1 MPTSSSACDGRHGN
15 PGCAS
20 KSCDVR
26 HRPVLLN
33 EVVEALRP
41 APELRMLDGTF
52 GRGGHTAALLRA
64 GAAVL
69 ALDRDPAALASPEAA
84 ALKEEFG
91 ERLILMKANFGSLAG
106 VAREAGPFDGVLLDL
121 GVSSP
126 QLDEGARGF
135 SFSHDG
141 PLDMRMDPE
150 SPVSAADI
158 VNSWT
163 EPELARLFREYG
175 EEAQAGRIAR
185 ALVRRR
191 TAAPFTRTGDLA
203 AVVEAALGGRR
214 DRRIH
219 PATKTFQALR
229 IQVNDE
235 LGALEQALHALP
247 AALRPGGR
255 CAIISFHALEDRRVK
270 TFLTRHSTAELRGP
284 ASPFGTPNPEFHF
297 HDVGRWLPTEEE
309 TDANPRARSARLRAA
324 TRN

>member
-1 MPTSSSACDGRHGN
+1 
-15 PGCAS
+15 
-20 KSCDVR
+20 
-26 HRPVLLN
+26 VLLS

-41 APELRMLDGTF
+41 APGLRMLDGTF

-64 GAAVL
+64 GAGVL
-69 ALDRDPAALASPEAA
+69 ALDQDPGALASPEAA

-91 ERLILMKANFGSLAG
+91 ERLKLMKENFAALER
-106 VAREAGPFDGVLLDL
+106 VAQEEGPFDGILLDL

-126 QLDEGARGF
+126 QLDDGARGF
-135 SFSHDG
+135 SFLHDG

-158 VNSWT
+158 VNRWS
-163 EPELARLFREYG
+163 EPELARMFREYG

-191 TAAPFTRTGDLA
+191 ASEPFTRTGDLA
-203 AVVEAALGGRR
+203 AVVEEALGGRR

-235 LGALEQALHALP
+235 LGALDRVLEALP
-247 AALRPGGR
+247 GALRPGGR

-270 TFLTRHSTAELRGP
+270 AFLTRRSTPEIRGA
-284 ASPFGTPNPEFHF
+284 ASPFGRPNPDCCFHRPA
-297 HDVGRWLPTEEE
+297 RWLPTEEE
-309 TDANPRARSARLRAA
+309 IHANPRARSARLRAA
-324 TRN
+324 IRN